1 MRLALLIAL
10 LLASPSVLAD
20 PVTLVMLAGSYMV
33 QYTAFVITGY
43 ALMIGA
49 SLYGAAEQ
57 RKKADAQA
65 RAARQAYN
73 DSLKDRT
80 ATRVATDAPLRTV
93 YGRARVGSDIVA
105 MFTNGAKDEYK
116 YLVCVHAAH
125 ECEAI
130 EEIWVNNIALGTL
143 TTPDLYG
150 CQEIDPSQISHPYFY
165 KNTISVDSEVHTGT
179 VLTLDHIPVENSVRC
194 VWGSGDH
201 RKVQKPTSVVGA
213 VVTVPTSR
221 TYTVHYDY
229 IEYISRV
236 RVTKHLG
243 TPTDVADPSL
253 ALLFPDKWSANSL
266 LRDLCYTVIRLDLN
280 QQEFQSGVPPI
291 EVLIKGKKV
300 LDLRSMTSTWSENPA
315 LCIYDYLTG
324 DLCGVAGD
332 SLYHIG
338 TAQAAAPNSLTLA
351 ASANTTDDYYK
362 NGKVFITGGAGASQ
376 SRNILTSR
384 RNYLLYSQKMNV
396 VNWVSAFTRT
406 ADAATAPD
414 GTLTADKF
422 LIPVGYYAGGI
433 QVHQSVYVTTG
444 QTYTWSTYAKKI
456 NASYN
461 SIALFCSGG
470 NRTAKFNLDTLVTSA
485 ISGCT
490 ATATALD
497 DGWVRCSI
505 TFTIPATATLTFYT
519 YAQGF
524 APVTGDG
531 VGGYYLWGAQLESSD
546 AVTEYVESEGAQAVG
561 VAVDEPWS
569 SNLLTYSQ
577 AFDNAAWPK
586 IAMGGGS
593 LPVVTADFGEAPDGT
608 MTADRIQFARTTT
621 GATDYS
627 LISRSI
633 ASLTGTKSIYLKSN
647 TGAVQ
652 YIAMY
657 LQGTYQELT
666 VTTDWQRFDVPASA
680 SLWFEFGIFETTA
693 QQPLSADVLVWGAQS
708 EISSVVTPYIATTSA
723 AILPLDS
730 TSLYE
735 VVVQAADIPV
745 DDYITAANVC
755 DESITIDGAAA
766 PRYTLNGVVTSDQPQ
781 KRVLEQMVQAMAGTL
796 VETTWSI
803 SAGKYVAPVMALD
816 QSDIVGPL
824 SVMSGTPDADLYNS
838 VRAQYVSAENGYVS
852 TDCAPYQNAVY
863 LLADGKES
871 WNDVQLPF
879 TDKKQRIHNLARIM
893 MEDQRNGM
901 TVRASMSLKVWRLR
915 ISDRVLFTSSFL
927 GQASKIYRITD
938 RRFSPDQ
945 MIELTMKE
953 DSSLI
958 WDEADA
964 VLVDETVN
972 TNLPN
977 PFIVGLCGNV
987 QMTEMLYETTGSA
1000 GVKAGAILT
1009 WDAPADVSVID
1020 YELEYKSQTSGVWIE
1035 LANIRA
1041 TRYLFEDIAPG
1052 IYDFR
1057 VKARN
1062 IFNVVGQY
1070 TDIKSFEVFGL
1081 NTPPADV
1088 TNFTVKPFG
1097 GMALCKWD
1105 RTQDLDVKI
1114 GGDVEIRFSP
1124 VSSATWANASLI
1136 PDGENNGD
1144 ASNAIVSLATGTY
1157 FAKFKDSSGNYSLN
1171 AASFVVTEALV
1182 TGWTTVFTSTQH
1194 TGFTGTKTNC
1204 TVTAGILYLDSGQ
1217 LSAEYLFSAR
1227 LDMTTSISRRFHAR
1241 INSYSSVVGDTIDAR
1256 LTNIDTWSSFDG
1268 SVVDDT
1274 NAVVDIAI
1282 SDDDVTY
1289 STWMPFMVADFKCR
1303 YAKFRLR
1310 MTSGVVT
1317 HTIQVSELEV
1327 LVKV

>member
-1 MRLALLIAL
+1 MRLALLIGL
-10 LLASPSVLAD
+10 LLASTSALAD
-20 PVTLVMLAGSYMV
+20 PVSLVMLAGSYMV
-33 QYTAFVITGY
+33 TSTAFVITGY

-49 SLYGAAEQ
+49 SIYGAAEQ
-57 RKKADAQA
+57 RKKADADA
-65 RAARQAYN
+65 RKARQAYN

-80 ATRVATDAPLRTV
+80 ATRIATDAPLRVV

-125 ECEAI
+125 ECESI
-130 EEIWVNNIALGTL
+130 EEIWVNNVALGTL
-143 TTPDLYG
+143 TAPDLYG
-150 CQEIDPSQISHPYFY
+150 CQEIDPSQVGHPYIY
-165 KNTISVDSEVHTGT
+165 KNTISVDSEAHTGSSF
-179 VLTLDHIPVENSVRC
+179 TLAHTPVPNSVRC
-194 VWGSGDH
+194 VWGSGDNE
-201 RKVQKPTSVVGA
+201 KVQKPDSIVGA

-253 ALLFPDKWSANSL
+253 ALLFPDKWSASSL

-300 LDLRSMTSTWSENPA
+300 LDLRSMISAWNENPA

-332 SLYHIG
+332 SLYDIG
-338 TAQAAAPNSLTLA
+338 TAQAATPNSLTMA
-351 ASANTTDDYYK
+351 ASANTADDYYK
-362 NGKVFITGGAGASQ
+362 NGKVFITGGAGAGQ
-376 SRNILTSR
+376 SRNVVSSR
-384 RNYLLYSQKMNV
+384 RNKHTYSENTGYSALEVAGDVFTRNTGIGMSGGMTADRFIIGTASSGNHRIRPTPVSSQIAGNTYSRTWYLRPVGVDV
-396 VNWVSAFTRT
+396 VSFLEWSSTSVVGSGRVSLTGAGSFITNPAGSGANAPTILDWGIELLDNGIYKFWVSWLCNYT
-406 ADAATAPD
+406 AS
-414 GTLTADKF
+414 
-422 LIPVGYYAGGI
+422 
-433 QVHQSVYVTTG
+433 HQPMLY
-444 QTYTWSTYAKKI
+444 TYDP
-456 NASYN
+456 
-461 SIALFCSGG
+461 SGG
-470 NRTAKFNLDTLVTSA
+470 TPWA
-485 ISGCT
+485 
-490 ATATALD
+490 
-497 DGWVRCSI
+497 
-505 TFTIPATATLTFYT
+505 
-519 YAQGF
+519 
-524 APVTGDG
+524 GDG
-531 VGGYYLWGAQLESSD
+531 VVGVEICGIQFEKGDVA
-546 AVTEYVESEGAQAVG
+546 TEYIRTEATAAVG
-561 VAVDEPWS
+561 VAVDSPW
-569 SNLLTYSQ
+569 
-577 AFDNAAWPK
+577 A
-586 IAMGGGS
+586 
-593 LPVVTADFGEAPDGT
+593 VVP
-608 MTADRIQFARTTT
+608 
-621 GATDYS
+621 
-627 LISRSI
+627 
-633 ASLTGTKSIYLKSN
+633 
-647 TGAVQ
+647 
-652 YIAMY
+652 
-657 LQGTYQELT
+657 
-666 VTTDWQRFDVPASA
+666 
-680 SLWFEFGIFETTA
+680 
-693 QQPLSADVLVWGAQS
+693 
-708 EISSVVTPYIATTSA
+708 
-723 AILPLDS
+723 DS
-730 TSLYE
+730 TSTYE

-863 LLADGKES
+863 LLVDGKES

-915 ISDRVLFTSSFL
+915 ISERVSLTSSFL
-927 GQASKIYRITD
+927 GQASKVYRITD

-964 VLVDETVN
+964 VLADETVN

-1020 YELEYKSQTSGVWIE
+1020 YELEYKAQTSGVWIE

-1088 TNFTVKPFG
+1088 SNFTVKPFG

-1241 INSYSSVVGDTIDAR
+1241 INSYSSIVGDTLDAR
-1256 LTNIDTWSSFDG
+1256 LTNMDTWASFDG
-1268 SVVDDT
+1268 SIVDDT

-1289 STWMPFMVADFKCR
+1289 SAWMPFMVADFKCR

-1317 HTIQVSELEV
+1317 HAIQVNELEV